1 MLSSPSLG
9 QIFGNQL
16 CLVQDV
22 LHNHHQS
29 VVSTTT
35 VLHEYNFIAHFIYVF
50 TVVLVTLGL
59 HSALKFLVYPSF
71 TQTLKR
77 FVAVFTFFSLLL
89 SARRKF
95 SLSIILVFFSADSL
109 ILLYPSQAVL
119 LCVYISFHLP
129 FVPSLYSLRFKCLPL
144 LSLNIFHFLFI
155 ILSILLFPS
164 SNAITSYHFTFIP

>member
-22 LHNHHQS
+22 LHDHHQS

-35 VLHEYNFIAHFIYVF
+35 VLHEYNSIAHFIYVF

-77 FVAVFTFFSLLL
+77 FVAVFTFFL
-89 SARRKF
+89 SSSHSQEK
-95 SLSIILVFFSADSL
+95 
-109 ILLYPSQAVL
+109 ILL
-119 LCVYISFHLP
+119 
-129 FVPSLYSLRFKCLPL
+129 
-144 LSLNIFHFLFI
+144 
-155 ILSILLFPS
+155 
-164 SNAITSYHFTFIP
+164 

>member
-1 MLSSPSLG
+1 MIKDVSDWITRSLLQLNLFRTWWIMLSSPSLG

-22 LHNHHQS
+22 LHDHHQS

-35 VLHEYNFIAHFIYVF
+35 VLHEYNSIAHFIYVF

-119 LCVYISFHLP
+119 
-129 FVPSLYSLRFKCLPL
+129 
-144 LSLNIFHFLFI
+144 
-155 ILSILLFPS
+155 
-164 SNAITSYHFTFIP
+164 FTFHSICHSSLLYILFASSVFHYSRWISSTFFL